1 MPDPQPV
8 LQMTPEQLQ
17 TIIAGSIAGALQQ
30 AQGQGLGGGT
40 VGAAAAGS
48 LPPCVLG
55 RDKTK
60 RYQQFREWLTQ
71 AEAKMEFLA
80 ITETK
85 RKVAYLRSNAGPE
98 LTLFWEKEVRVRFTA
113 TQADA
118 VAGVEAQDA
127 HSYEDIVEGSK
138 RELLSMVNRDRA
150 VIDLLRM
157 SQGDRQAMEFVAA
170 AEDQARLCRADVV
183 PIKEEDL
190 TRMALIGGMKDRS
203 LAEKALAE
211 NYNLKTT
218 IDTMKTRESSKANA
232 VAMRGLAEGTEDV
245 KRVKGRQVEGYDTD
259 EIEEMEADLKVMK
272 LRRQGRYSSRRQGTE
287 TRKKCKNCNLTH
299 REEEE
304 CSAKGRTCYKCDGQ
318 DHFARA
324 PACPGSKARGKGSS
338 STKKVSEKD
347 TATDSDSDNSDQ
359 EVRRVESRAWPGT
372 AKSAKPRLLRRVQ
385 AGEQKKRSRS
395 DRWVT
400 VYIGGRKLKLFAD
413 TGSKFSIITPVM
425 YHPKMGKVVAANC
438 ILRAWGSKA
447 TLDVKGMVKT
457 EIRTKKGARRRSW
470 VYIVGGHKPEPLLG
484 DRDAEELGIVT
495 FNPEGREPE
504 QEELGEEQLVQKLK
518 ETSLPEKLRAAG
530 FTVNTSRGRAEE
542 IKQEDRE
549 EAMSIVKSFHNTVFL
564 PGIGCIKTDPV
575 KFSFDKNF
583 KPIQP
588 PRRGVPYHYQSRLS
602 EHLEMMRKEGAME
615 DVNPREVVECTM
627 NLVITEK
634 KSAGQIRM
642 NVDAT
647 PINQGIKMTKYHVP
661 TAAEVRHTLENAA
674 VFSELDMGYG
684 YHQIPLH
691 PESAKMSVFQSH
703 EGLHRMRRLYFGP
716 RPSTGIFHHEVTK
729 CFRGVEGVTTIHD
742 NILVYG
748 RTAKEHNTNL
758 QACLSRAEEM
768 GVRLKLGKSTFC
780 SPEVKWFGRVFSNK
794 GYSADPDK
802 LAAIVEAGRPSSIE
816 DMRSFLQACAYNAKF
831 AFDHSQPQTYQEIT
845 APLREMLEK
854 GARFEWN
861 KTREHSFKAL
871 LKILTDK
878 TTLRPFRPHLP
889 THYISDACR
898 QGISAAVYQEE
909 PGGDLVPVDH
919 VDRALSVT
927 EQGWDSQIDWES
939 LGKSWGMQML
949 RPYLIGRPFTS
960 WGDHYPLVPLYNNL
974 SKPASRR
981 VARHRQQV
989 QDLSFTDKFLAGK
1002 SNPCDYRSRHPTQLT
1017 GLTSEEREKL
1027 NVDDSEEVLVMRML
1041 VDDMPQALTLDM
1053 LKEAVARDQDYQL
1066 LLEKIR
1072 TGHKPDT
1079 SSPLQQYR
1087 QVWEELSILHGLA
1100 MRQDRIVVP
1109 HADLGRD
1116 VGNLRQ
1122 WLVELAH
1129 DGCVGG
1135 PAAKRLLRKRCW
1147 FPGMDQMVDTRTSTC
1162 AGCQPA
1168 TVTHH
1173 RDPLRPTTAP
1183 KTPFRRVAAD
1193 HWGPTPDGK
1202 HLLVVIDLL
1211 TRYPEVVEVRG
1222 TSAEAN
1228 IRALDD
1234 IFSRHFPPKLLL
1246 TDNGPPFNTGPDHP
1260 LQTYFRKMG
1269 ITHRP
1274 TISAEDPEANGTCE
1288 AFMKHLKKVWHTSVT
1303 QHRDPFMDLNR
1314 HLRSFRATPHPTTGA
1329 IPAELLFGRK
1339 VRTIFPDLRPDPA
1352 GEREDIVTAREKDKE
1367 SKAKM
1372 KEYKD
1377 NHRHV
1382 KPHTMAIG
1390 DRVLLKQKSTKKHP
1404 PHDPDPYTVVDVQ
1417 GTQITA
1423 ERHGAAKTRD
1433 SQRFKKVPPTQ
1444 PSRFRNLPPT
1454 LQHMQNHPESS
1465 DPDIG
1470 PPQPPAGAGQQP
1482 RLPAG
1487 AAEHQPALHGGG
1499 ADQHLGA
1506 EAAAETTPDGAQGGP
1521 AQKPTVQERWS
1532 FSPPSNWSP
1541 PGRKRP
1547 LTRGR
1552 IKLREK
1558 DRARVREQSSR
1569 ARPRR
1574 GEQ

>member
-1 MPDPQPV
+1 MPDPPPQQPAV
-8 LQMTPEQLQ
+8 LQLTAEQLQ
-17 TIIAGSIAGALQQ
+17 NIIAGSIAGALQQ
-30 AQGQGLGGGT
+30 AQAQGHGLGGGT

-48 LPPCVLG
+48 LPPCSLG

-80 ITETK
+80 ITESK
-85 RKVAYLRSNAGPE
+85 RKIAYLRSNAGPE

-113 TQADA
+113 VAADA
-118 VAGVEAQDA
+118 AEGVPGQDA
-127 HSYEDIVEGSK
+127 HSYEEIVEESK
-138 RELLSMVNRDRA
+138 KELLAMVNRDRA

-157 SQGDRQAMEFVAA
+157 SQGDRLAMEFVAA
-170 AEDQARLCRADVV
+170 AEDQARLCRADIV

-232 VAMRGLAEGTEDV
+232 VAMRGLAQGTEDV
-245 KRVKGRQVEGYDTD
+245 KRVKGRAVNEYDTD

-272 LRRQGRYSSRRQGTE
+272 LRRQGRYSSRRQGGE
-287 TRKKCKNCNLTH
+287 SRKRCRNCNLVH
-299 REEEE
+299 AEGDE

-324 PACPGSKARGKGSS
+324 PACPGSKEKGKVRS
-338 STKKVSEKD
+338 STKKVTERD
-347 TATDSDSDNSDQ
+347 TATDSDSSDTDQ
-359 EVRRVESRAWPGT
+359 EVRRVESRVWPGT
-372 AKSAKPRLLRRVQ
+372 TKSAKPKLLRRVQ
-385 AGEQKKRSRS
+385 AGKERKITRS

-400 VYIGGRKLKLFAD
+400 VYVGGRKLRLFAD
-413 TGSKFSIITPVM
+413 TGSKFSIISPHM
-425 YHPKMGKVVAANC
+425 YHPKMGEVVAANC
-438 ILRAWGSKA
+438 VLRSWGSNS
-447 TLDVKGMVKT
+447 TLDVKGMVRT
-457 EIRTKKGARRRSW
+457 EIRTRKGARRTSW

-484 DRDAEELGIVT
+484 DRDAEALGIVT

-504 QEELGEEQLVQKLK
+504 ESELEEGQTVQKLK
-518 ETSLPEKLRAAG
+518 ERSLPEKLRAAG
-530 FTVNTSRGRAEE
+530 FKVNTSKGRAEE

-549 EAMSIVKSFHNTVFL
+549 EAMSIVKEYHNTVFL

-575 KFSFDKNF
+575 KFQFEKNF

-588 PRRGVPYHYQSRLS
+588 PRRGVPYHYQNRLS
-602 EHLEMMRKEGAME
+602 DHLEMMRKEGAME
-615 DVNPREVVECTM
+615 DINPREAVDCTM

-647 PINQGIKMTKYHVP
+647 PINQGIRMTKYHVP
-661 TAAEVRHTLENAA
+661 TAAEVRHDLENAA

-684 YHQIPLH
+684 FHQIPLH
-691 PESAKMSVFQSH
+691 PESAKMAVFQSH
-703 EGLHRMRRLYFGP
+703 EGLHRMKRLFFGP

-748 RTAKEHNTNL
+748 RTAKEHNVNL
-758 QACLSRAEEM
+758 RACLTRAEET

-780 SPEVKWFGRVFSNK
+780 SPEVKWFGRVFSNQ

-802 LAAIVEAGRPSSIE
+802 LAAIVEAGRPTSIE
-816 DMRSFLQACAYNAKF
+816 DMRSFLQACSYNAKF
-831 AFDHSQPQTYQEIT
+831 TFDHSQPQTYQEIT

-854 GARFEWN
+854 GAKFKWTN
-861 KTREHSFKAL
+861 IRERSYQSL
-871 LKILTDK
+871 LRILSDK
-878 TTLRPFRPHLP
+878 TTLRPFRPNLP
-889 THYISDACR
+889 IHFISDACR
-898 QGISAAVYQEE
+898 LGISASVYQEE
-909 PGGDLVPVDH
+909 EGGDLVPVDH

-927 EQGWDSQIDWES
+927 EQGWGSQIEWES

-949 RPYLIGRPFTS
+949 RPYLIGKHFTS

-981 VARHRQQV
+981 VAKHRQQV
-989 QDLSFTDKFLAGK
+989 QDLSFSDKYLSGK
-1002 SNPCDYRSRHPTQLT
+1002 LNPCDYKSRHPTQLT
-1017 GLTSEEREKL
+1017 GLSPEEREKL
-1027 NVDDSEEVLVMRML
+1027 SIDDSEEVMVMRML
-1041 VDDMPQALTLDM
+1041 VEDMPQALTIDM
-1053 LKEAVARDQDYQL
+1053 LKDAVAKDQDYQL
-1066 LLEKIR
+1066 LLDKIR
-1072 TGHKPDT
+1072 SGHKPDP
-1079 SSPLQQYR
+1079 SSTLQQYR
-1087 QVWEELSILHGLA
+1087 QVWEELSILHGVV
-1100 MRQDRIVVP
+1100 MRQDRIVIP
-1109 HADLGRD
+1109 HADLGND

-1122 WLVELAH
+1122 WVVELAH
-1129 DGCVGG
+1129 EGHVGG
-1135 PAAKRLLRKRCW
+1135 PAAKRLLRQRIW
-1147 FPGMDQMVDTRTSTC
+1147 FPGMDQMVETRTSTC
-1162 AGCQPA
+1162 AGCQPS
-1168 TVTHH
+1168 TETHH
-1173 RDPLRPTTAP
+1173 RDPLKPTTAP

-1211 TRYPEVVEVRG
+1211 TRYPEVVEVKG
-1222 TSAEAN
+1222 TAAEAN

-1234 IFSRHFPPKLLL
+1234 VFSRHFPPELLL

-1260 LQTYFRKMG
+1260 LQIYFKKMG

-1288 AFMKHLKKVWHTSVT
+1288 SFMKHLKKVWHTSIT
-1303 QHRDPFMDLNR
+1303 QHRDPFLDLNR
-1314 HLRSFRATPHPTTGA
+1314 HLRSFRSTPHPTTGA

-1352 GEREDIVTAREKDKE
+1352 GDREDIVAARDKDRQ
-1367 SKAKM
+1367 SKVKM
-1372 KEYKD
+1372 KQYKD
-1377 NHRHV
+1377 NHRNV
-1382 KPHTMAIG
+1382 KPHTIAIG

-1404 PHDPDPYTVVDVQ
+1404 PHDPDPYSVVDVQ

-1423 ERHGAAKTRD
+1423 VRHGATKTRD
-1433 SQRFKKVPPTQ
+1433 SQRFKKVAPTQ
-1444 PSRFRNLPPT
+1444 PPRFRNLPPI
-1454 LQHMQNHPESS
+1454 LQLSQEQAD

-1470 PPQPPAGAGQQP
+1470 PPQPAVAAQQHP
-1482 RLPAG
+1482 GPHAEVPDQHPHDVQH
-1487 AAEHQPALHGGG
+1487 AAEHPPAP
-1499 ADQHLGA
+1499 LGEEA
-1506 EAAAETTPDGAQGGP
+1506 ERGVDRRETP
-1521 AQKPTVQERWS
+1521 AQERWS
-1532 FSPPSNWSP
+1532 FSPPANWSP

-1552 IKLREK
+1552 TKQREEE
-1558 DRARVREQSSR
+1558 RARVREQGSR
-1569 ARPRR
+1569 GRPRR
-1574 GEQ
+1574 EK